1 MIVVGLSGKARTGKS
16 HLTRELFSAAEK
28 LGWNVEVMPFAG
40 PLKREAAANGYGKD
54 VNPEKYRAY
63 CQEQGAT
70 MRAED
75 PDHWVKLWFKDIEKL
90 AKYEKE
96 MDNPLLVL
104 VDDCR
109 YKNEIK
115 ILNDYGGVV
124 TFVKHGK
131 REIEDPNGK
140 WRKHESEA
148 IANFLETLPDID
160 IKRAGYDY
168 IIHNDGE
175 ADGLAKWAANFINK
189 VCTSEDCPCEACT
202 STIENRKADPGIID
216 NELRKLLDQI
226 EDLPD
231 DDEDH

>member
-16 HLTRELFSAAEK
+16 HLTRELYSAAEK
-28 LGWNVEVMPFAG
+28 LGWDVEVVPFAG

-54 VNPEKYRAY
+54 ENPEKYRAY
-63 CQEQGAT
+63 CQEQGAA

-90 AKYEKE
+90 AESEKE
-96 MDNPLLVL
+96 ASNPLLVL

-109 YKNEIK
+109 YRNEVD
-115 ILNDYGGVV
+115 ILNKYGAVV

-131 REIEDPNGK
+131 REIEDPNGE

-148 IANFLETLPDID
+148 IANVLESFPDAD
-160 IKRAGYDY
+160 LKRSGYNY
-168 IIHNDGE
+168 VIYNDGDPE
-175 ADGLAKWAANFINK
+175 DLTKWAKNFINK
-189 VCTSEDCPCEACT
+189 VCTSDDCRCEACT

-216 NELRKLLDQI
+216 NELRNLLDQI
-226 EDLPD
+226 EDLD
-231 DDEDH
+231 DDHKDH